1 MKYALCICV
10 VLVNFLV
17 CNVVYANHYYIK
29 EYPVGNHTY
38 NDKIIEIYK
47 NDKVYKILLFL
58 Y

>member
-47 NDKVYKILLFL
+47 KIW
-58 Y
+58 